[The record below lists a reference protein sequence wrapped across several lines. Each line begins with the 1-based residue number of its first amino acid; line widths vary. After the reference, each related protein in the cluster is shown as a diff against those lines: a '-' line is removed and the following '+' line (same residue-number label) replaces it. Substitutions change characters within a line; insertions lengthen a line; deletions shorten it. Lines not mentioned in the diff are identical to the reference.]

1 MLKYFLFVLI
11 PTISLG
17 LSVDK
22 LDKLIEDRVQNTE
35 LDGDNVDF
43 PPSLV
48 DDLEET
54 KEANTEDD
62 NKEGIKETNEIVNKE
77 IAASTSKLVD
87 FVKQYFAN
95 QRTPTEKIWSFG
107 NTNSN
112 SWNFWKDFVAPHS
125 SSMSSLNSLN
135 NLKYLGHFGHFNN
148 FDNGNWWNSNWNT
161 NSKQDDGPSEEESML
176 TIYHKMTVDNHTRE
190 GITKVPSADL
200 MPFMR
205 TVWNSLSRDSHMAL
219 GIGAFLPF
227 LGIILPFVIFA
238 TVIPLIF
245 LIMISVFG
253 MMSGI
258 LVLMPLMLTGLLGSE
273 NTFPLEKMI
282 EEMFLDEFVGSDNVN
297 KIFEAIEKVDTI
309 ETEDDEDENTS
320 DSQEEQQIPRFLSF

>member
-1 MLKYFLFVLI
+1 
-11 PTISLG
+11 
-17 LSVDK
+17 
-22 LDKLIEDRVQNTE
+22 
-35 LDGDNVDF
+35 
-43 PPSLV
+43 
-48 DDLEET
+48 
-54 KEANTEDD
+54 
-62 NKEGIKETNEIVNKE
+62 
-77 IAASTSKLVD
+77 
-87 FVKQYFAN
+87 
-95 QRTPTEKIWSFG
+95 
-107 NTNSN
+107 
-112 SWNFWKDFVAPHS
+112 
-125 SSMSSLNSLN
+125 
-135 NLKYLGHFGHFNN
+135 
-148 FDNGNWWNSNWNT
+148 
-161 NSKQDDGPSEEESML
+161 
-176 TIYHKMTVDNHTRE
+176 
-190 GITKVPSADL
+190 

-282 EEMFLDEFVGSDNVN
+282 EEMFLDEFVSSDNVN

-309 ETEDDEDENTS
+309 ETEDDENTS

>member
-1 MLKYFLFVLI
+1 M
-11 PTISLG
+11 
-17 LSVDK
+17 
-22 LDKLIEDRVQNTE
+22 
-35 LDGDNVDF
+35 
-43 PPSLV
+43 
-48 DDLEET
+48 
-54 KEANTEDD
+54 
-62 NKEGIKETNEIVNKE
+62 
-77 IAASTSKLVD
+77 
-87 FVKQYFAN
+87 
-95 QRTPTEKIWSFG
+95 G
-107 NTNSN
+107 NTNI
-112 SWNFWKDFVAPHS
+112 
-125 SSMSSLNSLN
+125 
-135 NLKYLGHFGHFNN
+135 
-148 FDNGNWWNSNWNT
+148 
-161 NSKQDDGPSEEESML
+161 NSKQDSPAEESML

-190 GITKVPSADL
+190 GVTKVPSSEL

-309 ETEDDEDENTS
+309 ETEDNEDENTS
-320 DSQEEQQIPRFLSF
+320 DSQEQI

>member
-1 MLKYFLFVLI
+1 M
-11 PTISLG
+11 G
-17 LSVDK
+17 
-22 LDKLIEDRVQNTE
+22 
-35 LDGDNVDF
+35 
-43 PPSLV
+43 
-48 DDLEET
+48 
-54 KEANTEDD
+54 
-62 NKEGIKETNEIVNKE
+62 
-77 IAASTSKLVD
+77 
-87 FVKQYFAN
+87 
-95 QRTPTEKIWSFG
+95 
-107 NTNSN
+107 
-112 SWNFWKDFVAPHS
+112 
-125 SSMSSLNSLN
+125 
-135 NLKYLGHFGHFNN
+135 
-148 FDNGNWWNSNWNT
+148 
-161 NSKQDDGPSEEESML
+161 
-176 TIYHKMTVDNHTRE
+176 HTRE
-190 GITKVPSADL
+190 GITKIPSADL

-282 EEMFLDEFVGSDNVN
+282 EEMFLDEYVGSDNVN
-297 KIFEAIEKVDTI
+297 RTFKPIEKVDAI

-320 DSQEEQQIPRFLSF
+320 DSQEEQQI